1 MVMIRLGCF
10 RRHFFTVKPGVISS
24 TEQREPAA
32 VRADASGQ
40 SANLRRQM
48 RIGVKR
54 AAMSKNFCL
63 SLVSNFLLF
72 PSFSLFLKSSFQFP
86 VTNDFAPVKAK
97 VATVLRR
104 LAPRSR
110 CCN

>member
-10 RRHFFTVKPGVISS
+10 RRHFFTDRPGVISS
-24 TEQREPAA
+24 TEQRQPAA

-54 AAMSKNFCL
+54 AALSKNFCL

-72 PSFSLFLKSSFQFP
+72 PSFFFVSQIEFSVSCYK
-86 VTNDFAPVKAK
+86 
-97 VATVLRR
+97 
-104 LAPRSR
+104 
-110 CCN
+110 